1 MDHWRGWR
9 PAVGRGPVRSRPL
22 PPCSSP
28 HIARSWEPPEN
39 PLLTC
44 PLVGVARASCWVLS
58 VSVPGPTMAVWNV
71 VAAHQA
77 VGFPADHPMAWS
89 PGAGAHVLPA
99 DADRGQGRVGG
110 GRRGAGAHDR
120 AGLFW
125 PGCLRPP
132 RRPALPDQR
141 DLAGRCRRAAPV
153 VRARR
158 GLRAASVCRLSIASW
173 SRRQHASRGHRPL
186 PVVRRYCASGGG
198 RVRSERQPGRVA
210 GSLPRLVPRWRRSRP
225 PALRRHRTGLAY
237 RVNPRAGWSQV
248 RIGTSR
254 QTPGASARPLL
265 TT

>member
-1 MDHWRGWR
+1 MERRWQLSKPWDAQPITNGLVARCRSTRSPRRRRSWPGSC
-9 PAVGRGPVRSRPL
+9 GRWT
-22 PPCSSP
+22 
-28 HIARSWEPPEN
+28 ARSWCTRP
-39 PLLTC
+39 
-44 PLVGVARASCWVLS
+44 RW
-58 VSVPGPTMAVWNV
+58 AV
-71 VAAHQA
+71 
-77 VGFPADHPMAWS
+77 
-89 PGAGAHVLPA
+89 
-99 DADRGQGRVGG
+99 
-110 GRRGAGAHDR
+110 
-120 AGLFW
+120 W

-158 GLRAASVCRLSIASW
+158 GLCAASVCRLSIASW

-198 RVRSERQPGRVA
+198 KVRSERQPGRGA

>member
-9 PAVGRGPVRSRPL
+9 PAVGRGPVRSRPI

-44 PLVGVARASCWVLS
+44 LLVGVARASCWVLS
-58 VSVPGPTMAVWNV
+58 VSVPRPTMAVWNV
-71 VAAHQA
+71 A
-77 VGFPADHPMAWS
+77 GSPASRGMPSRS
-89 PGAGAHVLPA
+89 PTTCLPGC
-99 DADRGQGRVGG
+99 RSTRCP
-110 GRRGAGAHDR
+110 GAHDR
-120 AGLFW
+120 AGLVW

-198 RVRSERQPGRVA
+198 KVRSERQPGRGA
-210 GSLPRLVPRWRRSRP
+210 GSLPRLVPRWRSSRP